1 MAGLSG
7 LIGSRLEANDN
18 YHRGMTMNESIARRP
33 LRSALLIAGAA
44 WTLAVSGMAMAS
56 SQADDE
62 MAIRQLITV
71 AYPKAID
78 SADWKAYGT
87 LFTEDAELKSAN
99 STTKGQQAIEDN
111 FKARASRPRPP
122 APTSASGAP
131 ATTEHA
137 VTDLAIKVTG
147 DTATSTSSWQTLQ
160 TLDGK
165 TRVAYSGNY
174 LDKLRKVN
182 GAWKFQSREILM
194 KPGTGPPPPAPAPA
208 AQ

>member
-1 MAGLSG
+1 
-7 LIGSRLEANDN
+7 
-18 YHRGMTMNESIARRP
+18 MNESIARTP
-33 LRSALLIAGAA
+33 LHSALLVAGVV
-44 WTLAVSGMAMAS
+44 WTLAANGIAMAG

-62 MAIRQLITV
+62 MAIKQLITV

-78 SADWKAYGT
+78 SADWKSYGT
-87 LFTEDAELKSAN
+87 LFTEDAELKSNN

-137 VTDLAIKVTG
+137 VTDLTIKVAG

-165 TRVAYSGNY
+165 TRVAYAGNY
-174 LDKLRKVN
+174 LDKLKKVN

-194 KPGTGPPPPAPAPA
+194 KPGTGAGPPPVPT